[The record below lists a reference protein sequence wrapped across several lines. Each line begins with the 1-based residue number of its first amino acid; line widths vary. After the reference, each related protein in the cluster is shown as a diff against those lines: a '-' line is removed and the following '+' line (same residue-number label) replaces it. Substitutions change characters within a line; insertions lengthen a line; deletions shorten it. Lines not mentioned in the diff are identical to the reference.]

1 MTHLAQWPPFLF
13 KSTNFLLFNLL
24 IGSSVASLSSA
35 SSSLRPRQSS
45 PLVAQ
50 SKPLIYSPSSQ
61 PLDCE
66 LNLNGRLQFD
76 ACGVC
81 GGDNST
87 CNPAD
92 QPSDLQV
99 EHVWR
104 YADYGECIPDCNQ
117 DEIRS
122 DIENGD
128 ENVSSSFTVGFQ
140 TSHPLCFRRVRSRT
154 HNRHHHLSEQI
165 VGPDHCD
172 QDLKPSTQIR
182 SCENFVYHC
191 RPRWLTN
198 EWSNCS
204 VSCGVGH
211 QKREIYCG
219 LVSRLTK
226 TDGSPETILR
236 VDAVQC
242 AGHPRPSVQRQC
254 EEFDCSNWFT
264 GPWTEVSVF
273 LKLPITKAHPIF
285 CSYSSVRPVAVKES
299 RIER

>member
-1 MTHLAQWPPFLF
+1 MTHPKQWHSFF
-13 KSTNFLLFNLL
+13 KSINFLLFNLL
-24 IGSSVASLSSA
+24 LVQPATFLSS
-35 SSSLRPRQSS
+35 SSSFPVQPS
-45 PLVAQ
+45 PLVSQ

-66 LNLNGRLQFD
+66 LNLNGKLRFD

-92 QPSDLQV
+92 QPVGVQV

-117 DEIRS
+117 DEVRS

-128 ENVSSSFTVGFQ
+128 ENASSSFTVGFQ
-140 TSHPLCFRRVRSRT
+140 TSHALCFRRVRSRNN
-154 HNRHHHLSEQI
+154 NRHHHLSEQI
-165 VGPDHCD
+165 VSADHCD
-172 QDLKPSTQIR
+172 QELKPSTQIR

-191 RPRWLTN
+191 RPRWLTSD
-198 EWSNCS
+198 WANCS
-204 VSCGVGH
+204 VPCGIGH

-226 TDGSPETILR
+226 SDGSPEAILR

-242 AGHPRPSVQRQC
+242 AGQARPSVQRQC

-264 GPWTEVSVF
+264 GPWTEVGRISGIRSVNGF
-273 LKLPITKAHPIF
+273 
-285 CSYSSVRPVAVKES
+285 SYFFYLLFFSVRRVAVKACKTG
-299 RIER
+299 R